1 MAFTG
6 YSATGA
12 GTYQIGS
19 NAGMSFVQD
28 APSGSKLTGGDGS
41 QWTKNDDGTT
51 TIMKNGNTYTV
62 GSALGQLQN
71 GLDQITRM
79 SDKNNAAALNMAQQ
93 QQEWSASQA
102 QIANNFN
109 AAEAAKNRNWQEYM
123 SNTAHQREV
132 ADLRAA
138 GLNPVLSA
146 MGGQGAS
153 TTSGATASANLP
165 SGEGARPDTSG
176 TAAIVS
182 LLGSMLQAQTQIANA
197 TLSAK
202 TQESVADKYTA
213 MSKLVAEISAAA
225 SMSNAATS
233 AAASRYGADASAAAS
248 RYGSDMSYLIKQD
261 FPDSFWTFLDSF
273 FNNQGGQG
281 SGGAA
286 GAADRGWS
294 AFAQAIRDQGAKW
307 QDFASR
313 VDNASGYH
321 SRDSGRNHQR

>member
-6 YSATGA
+6 YSSSGA

-28 APSGSKLTGGDGS
+28 APSGSKLTGSDGS

-51 TIMKNGNTYTV
+51 TILKNGNTYTV

-102 QIANNFN
+102 QLANNFN

-176 TAAIVS
+176 TAAVVS
-182 LLGSMLQAQTQIANA
+182 LLGSLLQAQTQITNA
-197 TLSAK
+197 ALSAR
-202 TQESVADKYTA
+202 TQESVAEKYTA
-213 MSKLVAEISAAA
+213 MSYLTAQIAAAA
-225 SMSNAATS
+225 SMSNAETS
-233 AAASRYGADASAAAS
+233 AAASRYGADMQ
-248 RYGSDMSYLIKQD
+248 YKIHHD
-261 FPDSFWTFLDSF
+261 FPDSTMTLLDSF
-273 FNNQGGQG
+273 FSDLGGL
-281 SGGAA
+281 GGALRTGWDKFGDWLGSFNKDWNVSDFGNA
-286 GAADRGWS
+286 GSKHED
-294 AFAQAIRDQGAKW
+294 
-307 QDFASR
+307 
-313 VDNASGYH
+313 
-321 SRDSGRNHQR
+321 GRNHQR